1 MQLRKKFQHM
11 IGNSFDGDHRKTVE
25 QKGRVSFIDAENTII
40 ERSSPDESPSS
51 LYRNSVDQLEPTRM
65 GSSSRTGIGYRRYRP
80 SSRTESLA
88 KPLVRFGK
96 PLKRLSAV
104 FRGNKTLARL

>member
-1 MQLRKKFQHM
+1 MQLTKKFQHM
-11 IGNSFDGDHRKTVE
+11 IGSSFNDDHRKTVE
-25 QKGRVSFIDAENTII
+25 QKACVSFIDAENTII
-40 ERSSPDESPSS
+40 ERSSPDEPPSS
-51 LYRNSVDQLEPTRM
+51 LYQNSVDQLEPTRV

-80 SSRTESLA
+80 SSRIESLA

-96 PLKRLSAV
+96 PLNRLSTV